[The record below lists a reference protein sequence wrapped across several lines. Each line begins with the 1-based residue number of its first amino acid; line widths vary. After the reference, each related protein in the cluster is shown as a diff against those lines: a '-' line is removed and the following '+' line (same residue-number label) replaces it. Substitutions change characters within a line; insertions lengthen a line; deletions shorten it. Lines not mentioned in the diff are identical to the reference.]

1 MDRYK
6 NYPKNNLEDL
16 CKKIRRKIL
25 VASYHAGACHIGS
38 ALSCVEILV
47 ALYYKVLKKDDIF
60 LFSKASGV
68 ATLYAILADKGFIP
82 KNEVFK
88 YLKKY
93 PLSSKEVPGILWSG
107 GSLGQGLSVAT
118 GLALADRS
126 RKVYCLLSDGELQEG
141 NTWEAILFAA
151 HHKLDNLIVIIDRNE
166 LQACGKTENILKLEP
181 LLNKW
186 NTFNWAY
193 NSVNGH
199 NINWLIRSLKVKA
212 DTSRKD
218 MPYVII
224 ANTIKGK
231 GVSFME
237 NKYEWH
243 YKNLD
248 QQGFEEALLQ
258 NGFTVGTKR

>member
-1 MDRYK
+1 MVRSK
-6 NYPKNNLEDL
+6 NYPKDDLEDL

-47 ALYYKVLKKDDIF
+47 ALYYRILKKEDIF
-60 LFSKASGV
+60 IFSKASGV

-93 PLSSKEVPGILWSG
+93 PLPNKEVPGILWSG

-126 RKVYCLLSDGELQEG
+126 RRVFCLLSDGELQEG

-151 HHKLDNLIVIIDRNE
+151 HHKLGNLIVIIDRNK

-181 LLNKW
+181 LLRKW
-186 NTFNWAY
+186 DSFNWAY
-193 NSVNGH
+193 NSVDGH
-199 NINWLIRSLKVKA
+199 HINWLIRSLKVKA
-212 DTSRKD
+212 DTSRKN

-237 NKYEWH
+237 NDYTWH
-243 YKNLD
+243 YRNLN
-248 QQGFEEALLQ
+248 QELFEKAINQNSFEAGKL
-258 NGFTVGTKR
+258 